1 MYAVC
6 AVVAAASFSRRAHL
20 EGDLIPKLVLAM
32 EAVSCTILCL
42 SFAGGTVLLRGETT
56 KD

>member
-1 MYAVC
+1 LYAVC